1 MKQVKDL
8 FGKYD
13 YAQKIKFI
21 HEDGLSGFELQ
32 TSKKTSFE
40 SDAFWKA
47 ANDTLSYLYEFPA
60 PIKDSVDIKNNG
72 TISFYPPG
80 GENILSAFNWS
91 RVVERRGDTLIIPFD
106 TSGVDNPYGKR
117 FDWTHPGDFRN
128 YARAWIFP
136 ASMKPVSYKCNRK
149 GKWKLN
155 RNVLSFIGDPNQNE
169 YNFELKYLKQS
180 LRPTEVAGRPVTYL
194 KEIPIT
200 SDTVYLEL
208 KDDQEEDGDM
218 VSLFYEREWIGKNI
232 QVTKHPIRLFL
243 PVSFGSQG
251 SSFILH
257 AENEG
262 KIPPNTA
269 ELTIYTGDKRYTV
282 TLSSSRNASSGIV
295 LKRVSP

>member
-1 MKQVKDL
+1 
-8 FGKYD
+8 
-13 YAQKIKFI
+13 
-21 HEDGLSGFELQ
+21 
-32 TSKKTSFE
+32 
-40 SDAFWKA
+40 
-47 ANDTLSYLYEFPA
+47 
-60 PIKDSVDIKNNG
+60 
-72 TISFYPPG
+72 
-80 GENILSAFNWS
+80 
-91 RVVERRGDTLIIPFD
+91 
-106 TSGVDNPYGKR
+106 
-117 FDWTHPGDFRN
+117 
-128 YARAWIFP
+128 
-136 ASMKPVSYKCNRK
+136 
-149 GKWKLN
+149 
-155 RNVLSFIGDPNQNE
+155 
-169 YNFELKYLKQS
+169 
-180 LRPTEVAGRPVTYL
+180 VTYL